1 LSPVKS
7 ARRNRAG
14 GVYCAVAAASPRP
27 FASGANYAKEKMSA
41 LIVNDGIAS
50 ADLAVWVT
58 ALATLAYV
66 VISLLLWRATKQS
79 AEMTRKIFEQ
89 THRPYVGIQ
98 SWELWRDA
106 GTKGHLNCL
115 TLINVGNVPA
125 SNVHVNIET
134 FDHSGCIEK
143 ATSAEAGFVLF
154 PNQAYTVQVAT
165 GIVERVA
172 EENRA
177 LAGHVGGIEVWL
189 GITLKIELMYTGPS
203 ETNYYFKATIEQ
215 GPSRTEFR
223 LGRADSS

>member
-1 LSPVKS
+1 VSPVKS

-14 GVYCAVAAASPRP
+14 GVYCAVVGTLQHSSAGGRALRKGKM
-27 FASGANYAKEKMSA
+27 FAI
-41 LIVNDGIAS
+41 IVNDRITS
-50 ADLAVWVT
+50 VDVAVWVT

-66 VISLLLWRATKQS
+66 VISLLLWRATKDS

-89 THRPYVGIQ
+89 THRPYVGMQ
-98 SWELWRDA
+98 SWELWKDA
-106 GTKGHLNCL
+106 GAKGHLNYL

-177 LAGHVGGIEVWL
+177 LAGHVGGMEVWL

-215 GPSRTEFR
+215 GPSRNEFR